1 MPIKQLTGIFIF
13 VISNK
18 VFSQDIS
25 SFKEQKPFDY
35 SGTFNVNQNA
45 AYRSLNTSN
54 TNPYNIFLNGSASLN
69 FYGIS
74 LPFSFSYSNQHIN
87 YSQPFSFNQF
97 GVQPSYKWVKAYIGY
112 NTMSFSPY
120 SLNGHQFLGG
130 GIEISPKE
138 LGLKVTA
145 MYGRLVK
152 GVEWDSTKV
161 SVIPYYERYAFA
173 YKMGYN
179 NNTGNVEVSIFKS
192 WDKTESINAVPDSIG
207 LSPKDNMIYTLNLE
221 KTFVKKIKVAA
232 EFADNA
238 LTHDTRQKSNPSQSN
253 GRMFFLINQNGT
265 TSYAKAIK
273 GNVDYLGKSFTIGM
287 AYERVDPGYNS
298 LGAYYTNNDI
308 ENIAITFSKQIID
321 GKINLS
327 GSLGKQRNN
336 LDKLKISSTENFLGS
351 LIFSFVPG
359 NRVTLNANYSNY
371 SFYTYM
377 RTPFDRINSTL
388 PYQSIDT
395 LNFAQISQSAQINN
409 SIILGSLEEKDTRQ
423 VVSTNFSYQQSVN
436 RQNGN
441 NILGNSSF
449 YQGAVTYALTLV
461 PRNFTISSNLIGF
474 YSKVDASNDIVM
486 FGPSFGIS
494 KSFCDKKITTNTS
507 AAYNLSY
514 KNSVFFGDVFS
525 VRISGGYSH
534 QKTHKIGFSFCFIH
548 KTDKAEIQKKRLV
561 EFCGNI
567 NYSYSLS
574 KQ

>member
-35 SGTFNVNQNA
+35 SGTFNINQNA

-54 TNPYNIFLNGSASLN
+54 TNPYNIFLNGTAALN

-87 YSQPFSFNQF
+87 YSQPFNFNQF
-97 GVQPSYKWVKAYIGY
+97 GMQPSYKWVKAYIGY
-112 NTMSFSPY
+112 NTMSVSPY

-138 LGLKVTA
+138 IGLKVTA

-152 GVEWDSTKV
+152 GVEWDSTKT
-161 SVIPYYERYAFA
+161 SVIPYYERYGFA
-173 YKMGYN
+173 YRMGYN
-179 NNTGNVEVSIFKS
+179 NKTGNIEVGIFKS
-192 WDKTESINAVPDSIG
+192 WDKTESINDIPESIG
-207 LSPKDNMIYTLNLE
+207 LSPKDNMIYTFGFG
-221 KTFVKKIKVAA
+221 KTFVKKFKLTA
-232 EFADNA
+232 ELAGNA
-238 LTHDTRQKSNPSQSN
+238 LTHDTRQENNPSLSN
-253 GRMFFLINQNGT
+253 GRMFFLLKQNGT

-273 GNVDYLGKSFTIGM
+273 SNIDYLGKSFTIGM
-287 AYERVDPGYNS
+287 AYERVDPGYTS

-308 ENIAITFSKQIID
+308 ENIAFTFSKQIID

-351 LIFSFVPG
+351 LNFSFVPG
-359 NRVTLNANYSNY
+359 NRVTLNVNYSNY

-409 SIILGSLEEKDTRQ
+409 SIILGSLENKNTRQ
-423 VVSTNFSYQQSVN
+423 LISTNFSYQQSVN
-436 RQNGN
+436 RQSGN
-441 NILGNSSF
+441 NFLGNSSF
-449 YQGAVTYALTLV
+449 YQGTGAYALTLV
-461 PRNFTISSNLIGF
+461 PRNFTVSSSFSFF
-474 YSKVDASNDIVM
+474 YSKVDANNDILM
-486 FGPSFGIS
+486 LGPSIGVS

-507 AAYNLSY
+507 TAYNLSY
-514 KNSVFFGDVFS
+514 KNGAFLSDVFS
-525 VRISGGYSH
+525 VRLSGGYSY
-534 QKTHKIGFSFCFIH
+534 QKIHKIGFSFCFIH
-548 KTDKAEIQKKRLV
+548 KTDKVEIQKKRLV